1 MANMEEQNNIEITTG
16 IEVQNTENGVDSLND
31 KSNRGGA
38 REGAGRPKGSL
49 DKKTIEEKEALE
61 KFKARVR
68 MRVNRLFNAQASLA
82 EGLQYMIRIETTKD
96 SKGKEIKKHVRV
108 TDPDEMIRALDE
120 GLGDVDGD
128 YYYLTSKD
136 PDNKA
141 LDSLMDRTFGKAPQA
156 VDLTSK
162 GKRIDGYVLEI
173 IDKREHVEKGDETE
187 DSSE

>member
-1 MANMEEQNNIEITTG
+1 MANMEEQNNTEITTE
-16 IEVQNTENGVDSLND
+16 INNNLINNQDSEPQH
-31 KSNRGGA
+31 GGK
-38 REGAGRPKGSL
+38 REGSGRPKGAVSTE
-49 DKKTIEEKEALE
+49 KKLQQEALDR
-61 KFKARVR
+61 FKARVR
-68 MRVNRLFNAQASLA
+68 MRMGRLFNAQASLA
-82 EGLQYMIRIETTKD
+82 EGMQYMIRIETTKD

-162 GKRIDGYVLEI
+162 GKRIEGYVLEI

>member
-1 MANMEEQNNIEITTG
+1 MANMEEQNNTEITTE
-16 IEVQNTENGVDSLND
+16 IDVQNSQNEVDSLNN
-31 KSNRGGA
+31 KSNKGGA

-49 DKKTIEEKEALE
+49 DKKTIEQKKALE
-61 KFKARVR
+61 KFKLRVFK
-68 MRVNRLFNAQASLA
+68 RVDRLFNAQSSLA

-120 GLGDVDGD
+120 GLGDIDGD

-141 LDSLMDRTFGKAPQA
+141 LDSLMDRAFGKAPQA
-156 VDLTSK
+156 IDMTSK

-173 IDKREHVEKGDETE
+173 IDKREDVDKDDETE
-187 DSSE
+187 DPSE